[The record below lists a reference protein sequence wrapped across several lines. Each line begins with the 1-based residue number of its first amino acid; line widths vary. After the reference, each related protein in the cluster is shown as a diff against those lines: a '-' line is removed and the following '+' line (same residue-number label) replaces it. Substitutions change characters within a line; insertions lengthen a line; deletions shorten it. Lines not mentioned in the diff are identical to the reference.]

1 MRNGQLTVRASAL
14 LQRRGQAAI
23 VGLSNSHHTRRRQQK
38 GRRHRD
44 QASSVRRTFG
54 RMHHVHVLQ
63 RAYRRCELFNH
74 VARMR
79 TITTRIDRKGDRHGL
94 RTGQLSHGQGT
105 VRRFKVAKRRINGV
119 RFLHART
126 FTHAQRDN
134 VRQGRLRLIN
144 AFGKEVELRQHSRV
158 DIFLVIIDFS
168 QARNGQ
174 QVPPV
179 KMIPRNTR
187 HAVSAIKEAGRR
199 NLVLANTLLATTV
212 LPLARLPANS
222 SF

>member
-14 LQRRGQAAI
+14 LQRGGQTAI
-23 VGLSNSHHTRRRQQK
+23 VGLSNSHHARRRQQK

-44 QASSVRRTFG
+44 QAGSVRRTFG

-63 RAYRRCELFNH
+63 RAYRRCELFSN

-79 TITTRIDRKGDRHGL
+79 SIATRVYRERNRHGL
-94 RTGQLSHGQGT
+94 RTGKFSHGQGT
-105 VRRFKVAKRRINGV
+105 VRRFKVAKGRINGM
-119 RFLHART
+119 RFLYART
-126 FTHAQRDN
+126 FTHAQGDN
-134 VRQGRLRLIN
+134 VRQSRLRFIN
-144 AFGKEVELRQHSRV
+144 AFGKEVEIRQHSRV
-158 DIFLVIIDFS
+158 DIFLVAVDFS
-168 QARNGQ
+168 QTRNGQ

-179 KMIPRNTR
+179 KMIPRNAR
-187 HAVSAIKEAGRR
+187 HAVSAIKETSRR
-199 NLVLANTLLATTV
+199 NLVLTNTLLATTV